1 MKPIANWIMR
11 RRALGLLK
19 ILRPYLISE
28 GHIVDVGSGTGHNA
42 EAIRRATGLQVR
54 EFDIADIHWV
64 GPGPAIMVD
73 DKLPLHNDSAAC
85 VLILYVLHYCPE
97 PAALLAE
104 AARVSPNSVL
114 VLQTTYKNS
123 LARRLLW
130 VQEFFYGRFGYYLA
144 RIAGLVAA
152 GTCPLQPVRYFNRN
166 ALELVFAKAGL
177 RVMERSTFSH
187 PLWPLQCDLYQ
198 LRKD

>member
-11 RRALGLLK
+11 RRALGLLR
-19 ILRPYLISE
+19 ILKPYLISE
-28 GHIVDVGSGTGHNA
+28 GLVVDVGSGTGHNA
-42 EAIRRATGLQVR
+42 EAIRKATSLQVR

-64 GPGPAIMVD
+64 GPGPTIMVD
-73 DKLPLHNDSAAC
+73 DKLPLHSGSAAC

-97 PAALLAE
+97 PAALLTE
-104 AARVSPNSVL
+104 AARVGPSRVL
-114 VLQTTYKNS
+114 VLQTTYKSS
-123 LARRLLW
+123 LAKWLLW
-130 VQEFFYGRFGYYLA
+130 VQEFFYGRFGYHLA

-152 GTCPLQPVRYFNRN
+152 GTCPLQPVRYFNRD
-166 ALELVFAKAGL
+166 ALEFIFAEAGL

-198 LRKD
+198 LCKD